1 MARQIANVSVQRF
14 FANASRQIAALCFVI
29 VSGASVEACVP
40 TLNQDTR
47 GLSAQ
52 RFAEIQDICLNT
64 MKLSRND
71 SRFDDCIDSLAETAR
86 QLDKPRSPK

>member
-1 MARQIANVSVQRF
+1 MTRQIANASMLRF
-14 FANASRQIAALCFVI
+14 IANASRQIAALCCVI

-47 GLSAQ
+47 GLSAP
-52 RFAEIQDICLNT
+52 RFAEIQNICLNT
-64 MKLSRND
+64 MKFSRSD